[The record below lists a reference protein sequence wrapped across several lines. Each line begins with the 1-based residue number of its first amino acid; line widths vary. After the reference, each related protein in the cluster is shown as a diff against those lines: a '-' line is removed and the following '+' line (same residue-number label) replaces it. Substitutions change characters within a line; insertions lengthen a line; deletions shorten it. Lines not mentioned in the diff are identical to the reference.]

1 LNVGWS
7 ESPIES
13 TASSYR
19 PEKPTDPHTVSSYR
33 PEKPTDL
40 PAPTTT
46 LFYDRG
52 DKLFIIIIIVLGKQK
67 YMYNVINKNLT
78 LFLILKDENLLIKS
92 LFLFNTYFF

>member
-1 LNVGWS
+1 MNVGWS

-19 PEKPTDPHTVSSYR
+19 PEKPTD
-33 PEKPTDL
+33 L

-52 DKLFIIIIIVLGKQK
+52 EKLFILIIIALGKQK

-78 LFLILKDENLLIKS
+78 LFFILKDETFFKLN

>member
-1 LNVGWS
+1 MNVGWF
-7 ESPIES
+7 PIES
-13 TASSYR
+13 TAPVES
-19 PEKPTDPHTVSSYR
+19 TASSYR

-78 LFLILKDENLLIKS
+78 LFLIK
-92 LFLFNTYFF
+92 T